1 MNEATITQAE
11 ENQMLRKLI
20 ALCLT
25 DGKAAYDYCQTLPD
39 QLYQNHDL
47 VRVVENYNPQHAAEI
62 PECGVILSEI
72 LSEVVNMQK

>member
-1 MNEATITQAE
+1 MNEATITQTE

-25 DGKAAYDYCQTLPD
+25 DGKEALEYCQTLPD

-47 VRVVENYNPQHAAEI
+47 VRAVENYNPQHAEKI
-62 PECGVILSEI
+62 PDCGVILSEI